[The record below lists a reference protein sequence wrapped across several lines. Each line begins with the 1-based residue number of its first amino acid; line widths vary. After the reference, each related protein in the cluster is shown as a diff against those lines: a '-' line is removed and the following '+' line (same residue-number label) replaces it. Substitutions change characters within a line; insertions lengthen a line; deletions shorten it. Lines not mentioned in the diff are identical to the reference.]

1 MQNNQALC
9 GQLCALFGG
18 FIQEW
23 RRPLKRQDQ
32 ECFVV
37 ASGLGFWW
45 PEVVLL
51 AHKWRQT
58 PKFCHLFHRVIPQRV
73 RHCSS
78 PFRLALCGR
87 QQFIRNSCLTF
98 DRLDQ
103 YAEQIAIGSAK
114 KRQYADLCPCRA
126 QFILVPLG
134 SQLRIFGRSQFKRIL
149 DSKKQ
154 LRVQAA
160 PGLLRRSLNSRLE
173 LVRHAQR
180 VTRCLVSISSHS
192 SIVDVK

>member
-1 MQNNQALC
+1 MAAMAISTTVDALIPERI
-9 GQLCALFGG
+9 AHH
-18 FIQEW
+18 
-23 RRPLKRQDQ
+23 

-37 ASGLGFWW
+37 GSGLGFWW

-58 PKFCHLFHRVIPQRV
+58 PKFRHLFHRVIPQLV

-78 PFRLALCGR
+78 LFRLAPCGH

-98 DRLDQ
+98 DRVDQ
-103 YAEQIAIGSAK
+103 YAEQIAIGSAQ
-114 KRQYADLCPCRA
+114 KRQYADLGPCRA
-126 QFILVPLG
+126 QFILVHFG
-134 SQLRIFGRSQFKRIL
+134 GQLRIFRRSQFKRIL

-160 PGLLRRSLNSRLE
+160 PGLLRRSLNPRLE

-180 VTRCLVSISSHS
+180 VTRCLVSICSHP